1 MSEQTLPTCAWHPDR
16 ITGVSCTRCNKPI
29 CPDCMIS
36 AAVGFQCKSCVNEGR
51 ASVRQ
56 VKSVEATFTRLI
68 IGMCIGVFGYET
80 LLGQDFSLQYGL
92 AGITI
97 TQNGEYYRFITSMFL
112 HAGIFHIMFN
122 MLVLWQLGNI
132 IEPRIGTPRFAAL
145 YVISGLGAG
154 IASITLNDP
163 YTLSVGASGAIFGL
177 MGAFW
182 VFTRRWRV
190 NNSQVTSLIAINL
203 ILGFVLPGVD
213 WHAHVGGLVA
223 GALVAALIPRS

>member
-1 MSEQTLPTCAWHPDR
+1 
-16 ITGVSCTRCNKPI
+16 
-29 CPDCMIS
+29 MIS
-36 AAVGFQCKSCVNEGR
+36 AAVGFQCKSCVAEGR

-80 LLGQDFSLQYGL
+80 VLGQDFSLQYGL

-154 IASITLNDP
+154 FASITLNDP